1 MECPIPGGNGEPTRV
16 VILTN
21 VAANEPTLYYVI
33 MKYKA
38 TDLGNNTFDSRIRHD
53 FSHPKFDGTTSG
65 PEIIKSFF
73 DESGML
79 TTTFQ
84 MEFEKG
90 ESSSFFQIMS
100 HNNDISEG
108 AEIVTLE
115 VVTTNPVSG
124 VCPSPQLKIG
134 ERKT

>member
-1 MECPIPGGNGEPTRV
+1 
-16 VILTN
+16 
-21 VAANEPTLYYVI
+21 

-53 FSHPKFDGTTSG
+53 LSHPKFDGITSA
-65 PEIIKSFF
+65 PVIIKSFL
-73 DESGML
+73 DETGIL
-79 TTTFQ
+79 TTIFQ

-90 ESSSFFQIMS
+90 ENSSFFQIMS
-100 HNNDISEG
+100 HNNDISE
-108 AEIVTLE
+108 ADEIVTLE

-134 ERKT
+134 ERKTLEVSY